1 LTKRWQGGH
10 VSHARQA
17 QIENQPLSN
26 KELLAHVFNGLE
38 PVFDIKKASK
48 SGFTEVLKPAGVM
61 LCQPESIQTDW
72 TCKSLVPAASAATAT
87 TRTAAPSTAT
97 TVRATKTTVATT
109 AARTAATTTVAAT
122 ARAIT
127 TATVSATTT
136 AEAAAT

>member
-1 LTKRWQGGH
+1 MTKRWQGGH

-38 PVFDIKKASK
+38 PVFDIKKAPK

-61 LCQPESIQTDW
+61 LCQPESIQADW

-97 TVRATKTTVATT
+97 TATTVRATETTVATT
-109 AARTAATTTVAAT
+109 AARTSATTTVA
-122 ARAIT
+122 
-127 TATVSATTT
+127 ATTT